1 MKKYVKTETY
11 INLNSKYLD
20 EVIETIQEVKKTLQ
34 ENGYEEVKTSSR
46 SGLNLITRRKETDQE
61 VLDRIKCELREEERD
76 KETEII
82 ERALYKQLKGKFENE
97 E

>member
-1 MKKYVKTETY
+1 MKKYIKTETY

-20 EVIETIQEVKKTLQ
+20 EVIETIQEVKNTLQ
-34 ENGYEEVKTSSR
+34 ENGYEEIKTSSR
-46 SGLNLITRRKETDQE
+46 EGLNLITWRKETDQE
-61 VLDRIKCELREEERD
+61 VLDRVKYELREEERN
-76 KETEII
+76 KEIEVR

>member
-1 MKKYVKTETY
+1 MKKYIKTETY

-34 ENGYEEVKTSSR
+34 ENGYEEIKTSSR
-46 SGLNLITRRKETDQE
+46 EGLNLITWRKETDQE
-61 VLDRIKCELREEERD
+61 VLDRVKYELREEERN
-76 KETEII
+76 KEIEVR